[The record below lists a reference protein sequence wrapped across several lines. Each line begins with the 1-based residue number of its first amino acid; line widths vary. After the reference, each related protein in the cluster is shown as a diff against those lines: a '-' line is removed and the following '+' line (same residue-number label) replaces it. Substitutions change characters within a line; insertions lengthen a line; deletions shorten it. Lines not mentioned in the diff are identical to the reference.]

1 MEPVSGSNALPAEG
15 EMDLPSA
22 PSSPSPWRY
31 ESLAEHP
38 TVTQLGPYFL
48 EDIN

>member
-22 PSSPSPWRY
+22 PFPPSPWRY

-38 TVTQLGPYFL
+38 AVTQLGPYFL
-48 EDIN
+48 EDIK